1 MSRFAGAL
9 LVVGAL
15 LVPFVADAQTGIS
28 IQSLV
33 PESGYTGPKL
43 ALVASAGEP
52 RVTPRDE
59 SHPCSYNAPRRDRLE
74 VYMNMT
80 GRPIAILSATLWLG
94 ADGGG
99 NVYDLGSSLVRIS
112 DNSVLIFD
120 NWDRYGPSATRSGQ
134 EYQFGPGVVIA
145 PGDGLVYT
153 VWCVAYG
160 YAGSR
165 AAMATTLRL
174 TVP

>member
-1 MSRFAGAL
+1 MRRFIAWLIIGLISFASI
-9 LVVGAL
+9 AT
-15 LVPFVADAQTGIS
+15 AQPGIS

-43 ALVASAGEP
+43 TLVASSGEP

-59 SHPCSYNAPRRDRLE
+59 SHPCSYNAPRRDRTEIYANL
-74 VYMNMT
+74 T
-80 GRPIAILSATLWLG
+80 GYRLTILSASLWLG

-99 NVYDLGSSLVRIS
+99 NIYDLGSSLVRVS
-112 DNSVLIFD
+112 DSSVLIFQS
-120 NWDRYGPSATRSGQ
+120 WDRYGPSATLSDR
-134 EYQFGPGVVIA
+134 EYQFGPGVVIE

-153 VWCVAYG
+153 VWCLAYG

-165 AAMATTLRL
+165 AAIATTLRL
-174 TVP
+174 IVP